1 MVRLTKDFTA
11 FYAGYLLPTLRIQ
24 YKDFARWQNSEKKRA
39 LIKQQ
44 EVFWLQEFPGEIP
57 VLNLPTDFP
66 RPSVKSFAG
75 SFEDFFI
82 DSKESGALK
91 KLAIKE
97 DVTLYMILLTIFY
110 ILLSKLTQQEEIII
124 GTAAAGRRH
133 ADLQELIGFFVN
145 TLALKS
151 HPESQKTASEF
162 LKEVRAL
169 SLALYLQPLGDRF
182 LGRSHVNYNGFNHAV
197 VNIYDA
203 KLNKLKEV
211 YRVKDPYQ
219 GPGKGYK
226 VLDTVFVFRAY
237 KDKILVPG
245 KDDATIDVFD
255 VELSKLFS
263 IHLDQKR
270 RKIDQKTRERLTH
283 LMKTSPDTKDAYEL
297 IRPLSFP
304 GYFPIIAN
312 FFVSDDTIYVMTWK
326 KENGSNEFFT
336 YDMNGKFKK
345 RLLIPIKYETELSAY
360 PTTIK
365 KGKLYQLVENE
376 NKEEWEFHV
385 SQIK

>member
-1 MVRLTKDFTA
+1 MRRHVVIFVIALLIFSLSIECMKVTVLTEIRQPKNLEVDGTQLYIAENATVYIYSLEDF
-11 FYAGYLLPTLRIQ
+11 
-24 YKDFARWQNSEKKRA
+24 K
-39 LIKQQ
+39 LIKSFGRKGQGP
-44 EVFWLQEFPGEIP
+44 QEFQTYPHIP
-57 VLNLPTDFP
+57 ITIDVSTD
-66 RPSVKSFAG
+66 
-75 SFEDFFI
+75 
-82 DSKESGALK
+82 
-91 KLAIKE
+91 KLIVSSIMKISYF
-97 DVTLYMILLTIFY
+97 T
-110 ILLSKLTQQEEIII
+110 KQ
-124 GTAAAGRRH
+124 G
-133 ADLQELIGFFVN
+133 
-145 TLALKS
+145 
-151 HPESQKTASEF
+151 EF
-162 LKEVRAL
+162 LKEVRAHG
-169 SLALYLQPLGDRF
+169 LALYLQPLGDGF
-182 LGRSHVNYNGFNHAV
+182 LGRSHVNYEGYNHAV

-203 KLNKLKEV
+203 QLNKLKEV

-237 KDKILVPG
+237 KEKVLVPG
-245 KDDATIDVFD
+245 KDNATIDVFD
-255 VELSKLFS
+255 RELNKLFS
-263 IHLDQKR
+263 IHLDQER
-270 RKIDQKTRERLTH
+270 RKLDQQTRERLTY

-304 GYFPIIAN
+304 DYFPIIAN

-365 KGKLYQLVENE
+365 KGKLYQIVENE

-385 SQIK
+385 SEIE

>member
-1 MVRLTKDFTA
+1 MRRHTITFLLVLLTFSFSIYGMKVTVLTEIRQPKNMAVDATQLYIAENATVYIYSLDDF
-11 FYAGYLLPTLRIQ
+11 
-24 YKDFARWQNSEKKRA
+24 K
-39 LIKQQ
+39 LIKSFGRKGQGP
-44 EVFWLQEFPGEIP
+44 QEFQTFPHIP
-57 VLNLPTDFP
+57 ITIDVSTD
-66 RPSVKSFAG
+66 
-75 SFEDFFI
+75 
-82 DSKESGALK
+82 
-91 KLAIKE
+91 KLIVSSIRKISYF
-97 DVTLYMILLTIFY
+97 T
-110 ILLSKLTQQEEIII
+110 KQ
-124 GTAAAGRRH
+124 G
-133 ADLQELIGFFVN
+133 
-145 TLALKS
+145 
-151 HPESQKTASEF
+151 EF

-169 SLALYLQPLGDRF
+169 SLALYLQPLGDGF

-255 VELSKLFS
+255 RDLNKLFS
-263 IHLDQKR
+263 IHLDQKK
-270 RKIDQKTRERLTH
+270 RKLDQNTRKRLTH

-304 GYFPIIAN
+304 DYFPVIAD
-312 FFVSDDTIYVMTWK
+312 FFVDDDTIYVMTWK

-336 YDMNGKFKK
+336 YDMQGKFKK
-345 RLLIPIKYETELSAY
+345 RLLIPIKYETELTAY

-365 KGKLYQLVENE
+365 KGKLYQIVENE
-376 NKEEWEFHV
+376 NKEEWEFLV
-385 SQIK
+385 SKIN

>member
-1 MVRLTKDFTA
+1 MIRHTITFFLVLLMFSFSTDGMKVTVLTEIRQPKNMAVDDTQLYVAENAAVYIYSLKDF
-11 FYAGYLLPTLRIQ
+11 
-24 YKDFARWQNSEKKRA
+24 K
-39 LIKQQ
+39 LIKSFGRKGQGP
-44 EVFWLQEFPGEIP
+44 QEFQTYPHIP
-57 VLNLPTDFP
+57 ITIDVSTD
-66 RPSVKSFAG
+66 
-75 SFEDFFI
+75 
-82 DSKESGALK
+82 
-91 KLAIKE
+91 KLIVSSIRKISYF
-97 DVTLYMILLTIFY
+97 T
-110 ILLSKLTQQEEIII
+110 KQ
-124 GTAAAGRRH
+124 G
-133 ADLQELIGFFVN
+133 
-145 TLALKS
+145 
-151 HPESQKTASEF
+151 EF

-169 SLALYLQPLGDRF
+169 SLALYLQPLGNGF
-182 LGRSHVNYNGFNHAV
+182 LGRSHDNYKGFNHAV

-255 VELSKLFS
+255 RELNKLFS

-270 RKIDQKTRERLTH
+270 RKIDQDTRKRLTH

-304 GYFPIIAN
+304 DYFPVIAS
-312 FFVSDDTIYVMTWK
+312 FFVDDDTIYVMTWK

-336 YDMNGKFKK
+336 YDMKGKFKK

-360 PTTIK
+360 PTTVK

-385 SQIK
+385 SEIN

>member
-1 MVRLTKDFTA
+1 MRRHTITFLLVLLTFSFSIYGMKVTVLTEIRQPKNMAVDATQLYIAENATVYIYSLDDF
-11 FYAGYLLPTLRIQ
+11 
-24 YKDFARWQNSEKKRA
+24 K
-39 LIKQQ
+39 LIKSFGRKGQGP
-44 EVFWLQEFPGEIP
+44 QEFQTFPHIP
-57 VLNLPTDFP
+57 ITIDVSTD
-66 RPSVKSFAG
+66 
-75 SFEDFFI
+75 
-82 DSKESGALK
+82 
-91 KLAIKE
+91 KLIVSSIRKISYF
-97 DVTLYMILLTIFY
+97 T
-110 ILLSKLTQQEEIII
+110 KQ
-124 GTAAAGRRH
+124 G
-133 ADLQELIGFFVN
+133 
-145 TLALKS
+145 
-151 HPESQKTASEF
+151 EF

-169 SLALYLQPLGDRF
+169 SLALYLQPLGDGF

-255 VELSKLFS
+255 RDLNKLFS
-263 IHLDQKR
+263 IHLDQKK
-270 RKIDQKTRERLTH
+270 RKLDQNTRKRLTH

-304 GYFPIIAN
+304 DYFPVIAD
-312 FFVSDDTIYVMTWK
+312 FFVDDDTIYVMTWK

-336 YDMNGKFKK
+336 YDMQGKFKK
-345 RLLIPIKYETELSAY
+345 RLLIPIKYETELTAY

-365 KGKLYQLVENE
+365 KGKLYQIVENE

-385 SQIK
+385 SKIN

>member
-1 MVRLTKDFTA
+1 MRRHMITFLLVLLMFSVSTNGMKVTVLTEIRQPKNIEVDATQLYVAENATVYIYSLEDF
-11 FYAGYLLPTLRIQ
+11 
-24 YKDFARWQNSEKKRA
+24 K
-39 LIKQQ
+39 LIKSFGRKGQGP
-44 EVFWLQEFPGEIP
+44 QEFQTYPHIP
-57 VLNLPTDFP
+57 ITIDVSTD
-66 RPSVKSFAG
+66 
-75 SFEDFFI
+75 
-82 DSKESGALK
+82 
-91 KLAIKE
+91 KLIVSSIRKISYF
-97 DVTLYMILLTIFY
+97 TR
-110 ILLSKLTQQEEIII
+110 Q
-124 GTAAAGRRH
+124 G
-133 ADLQELIGFFVN
+133 
-145 TLALKS
+145 
-151 HPESQKTASEF
+151 EF

-169 SLALYLQPLGDRF
+169 SLALYLQPLGDGF

>member
-1 MVRLTKDFTA
+1 MRRHTITFLLVLLMFSFSIYGMKVTVLTEIRHPKNMAVDDTQLYVAENATVYIYSLEDF
-11 FYAGYLLPTLRIQ
+11 
-24 YKDFARWQNSEKKRA
+24 K
-39 LIKQQ
+39 LIKSFGRKGQGP
-44 EVFWLQEFPGEIP
+44 QEFQTYPHIP
-57 VLNLPTDFP
+57 ITIDVSTDKLIV
-66 RPSVKSFAG
+66 SS
-75 SFEDFFI
+75 I
-82 DSKESGALK
+82 K
-91 KLAIKE
+91 KISYFTK
-97 DVTLYMILLTIFY
+97 
-110 ILLSKLTQQEEIII
+110 Q
-124 GTAAAGRRH
+124 G
-133 ADLQELIGFFVN
+133 
-145 TLALKS
+145 
-151 HPESQKTASEF
+151 EF

-169 SLALYLQPLGDRF
+169 SIALYLQPLGDGF

-203 KLNKLKEV
+203 KLNKVKEV

-255 VELSKLFS
+255 RELNKLFS
-263 IHLDQKR
+263 IHLDQKK
-270 RKIDQKTRERLTH
+270 RKIDQNTRKRLTH
-283 LMKTSPDTKDAYEL
+283 LMKTSPDTKEAYEL

-304 GYFPIIAN
+304 DYFPVIAS
-312 FFVSDDTIYVMTWK
+312 FYVDDNTIYVMTWK

-336 YDMNGKFKK
+336 YDMKGKFKK

-360 PTTIK
+360 PMTIK

-385 SQIK
+385 SEIN